1 MNRFLTATLH
11 ENLLTLTGN
20 NYPELFRFNTKNF
33 FDFWNEKRING
44 KLWTELKV
52 KTIVFSKI
60 TIDLEA
66 CYAYMDN
73 DYTCVQALITSRFY
87 DDIVFQNIKVIGGE
101 PLQKEFARDIISWLK
116 KMDNPPFILLK
127 LNIPNIEYYKDGC
140 FFPKEDLKEN
150 ETIKVFR
157 QAVEKMKS
165 FGIIVHASFTPSFFQ
180 NRNIPDEIKA
190 LLNIIIL

>member
-1 MNRFLTATLH
+1 
-11 ENLLTLTGN
+11 
-20 NYPELFRFNTKNF
+20 
-33 FDFWNEKRING
+33 
-44 KLWTELKV
+44 
-52 KTIVFSKI
+52 
-60 TIDLEA
+60 
-66 CYAYMDN
+66 MDN

-87 DDIVFQNIKVIGGE
+87 EEIVFQNVKIIGGDV
-101 PLQKEFARDIISWLK
+101 LRKQFALDVINWLK
-116 KMDNPPFILLK
+116 KENNLRLFLLD
-127 LNIPNIEYYKDGC
+127 LNIPNMKYYKDGC